1 MIKVSVKNTDNKSV
15 SRTVAMLLS
24 IATQL
29 SIIENPFIPAKKVP
43 IVKTSKK
50 NKGWIGSEFIINNFV
65 SYEAIEPISRYKRN
79 KPMQIKEKIK
89 DHRLMLCCIAFSYV
103 IKIFTFDFTGKLKKK
118 IAIIN

>member
-29 SIIENPFIPAKKVP
+29 SILENPIIPAKKVP

-50 NKGWIGSEFIINNFV
+50 NKGWIGSEFIIKNFV
-65 SYEAIEPISRYKRN
+65 SDEAIEPISRYKRN

-89 DHRLMLCCIAFSYV
+89 DHRLMLCFIAFSYV
-103 IKIFTFDFTGKLKKK
+103 IKIFTL
-118 IAIIN
+118 ILLEN